1 MSADAGIEAS
11 AERWPVI
18 IRSGTAE
25 GKKLHFILHYSE
37 SDGEINCP
45 YREAAELFTGR
56 VYRKGEK
63 IALTDWDVKILEECE
78 EERVR

>member
-1 MSADAGIEAS
+1 M
-11 AERWPVI
+11 PM
-18 IRSGTAE
+18 
-25 GKKLHFILHYSE
+25 
-37 SDGEINCP
+37 DGENNCP